1 MPRFS
6 PITRWLPL
14 HLAGLLVGAAAAQAQ
29 GVNPVNGMQG
39 VLNEANVQLAGTD
52 AYVAVGILVRT
63 LLTFL
68 GVLFFLLVLYAG
80 FNWMTA
86 AGNTEKVE
94 QAKTTIGQAT
104 LGIGVILVAYLLS
117 YAIIYVLQVSIAQ
130 P

>member
-1 MPRFS
+1 MLRLS
-6 PITRWLPL
+6 RSTRWLSL
-14 HLAGLLVGAAAAQAQ
+14 HLAGALLGAAAVQAQ
-29 GVNPVNGMQG
+29 KVDPINGMQG
-39 VLNEANVQLAGTD
+39 VLNIANVQLAGTD
-52 AYVAVGILVRT
+52 PYVAVGLLIRT

-104 LGIGVILVAYLLS
+104 LGIGVILIAYLLS